1 MHTLLIRSVGRRRI
15 RKLAANDASIAASYE
30 LQNVEWMS
38 AIAFNGPQECWG
50 RVPQDPKALECRVSK
65 SQPGWQNGGNGMMTT
80 TSATPKTLLIMMH
93 AANQFCCI
101 MPKVC
106 FTLHST
112 TVGES
117 VQWQHSSALHW
128 AEGGKS
134 SENWEENWER
144 AATLALKSHPSA
156 QLLCCALCSLNDFQL
171 FSFLCVCLV
180 FGLHFFS
187 IFFHAP
193 ALLVFFLCVT
203 PPLQC
208 HFRVVILRGH
218 VACCKIPLLF
228 SVFKWSLFRGPALL
242 DV

>member
-1 MHTLLIRSVGRRRI
+1 
-15 RKLAANDASIAASYE
+15 
-30 LQNVEWMS
+30 MS

-50 RVPQDPKALECRVSK
+50 FEGWKRVPQDPKALECRVSK
-65 SQPGWQNGGNGMMTT
+65 SQPEWQNGGNGMMTT

-112 TVGES
+112 VGES
-117 VQWQHSSALHW
+117 VRWQQSSALQGVV
-128 AEGGKS
+128 GGKS

-144 AATLALKSHPSA
+144 AATLALKSHPNA

-171 FSFLCVCLV
+171 FFLLVCLFGFRAAV
-180 FGLHFFS
+180 FSLFC
-187 IFFHAP
+187 AP

-218 VACCKIPLLF
+218 VACCKIPLLL
-228 SVFKWSLFRGPALL
+228 SVSK
-242 DV
+242 